1 MATPIRQLRGTTAEN
16 LAKTYASGV
25 VTVDETKKSIRVH
38 DGATPGGSDIAVP
51 LGGAA
56 GQVLTKATG
65 TDRDATWQSLPS
77 STKPG
82 FQRARVVDTAGANLT
97 GGYAAG
103 AIVDGVTLAAGDI
116 VLRAVTGGN
125 PTNGVYVAPASGAA
139 TRAPAFATYADHAGA
154 LFVVQ
159 EGNGGADTMWLC
171 TSNQNGTIGTTDIV
185 IAPKDVPL
193 ATTGTTGVVELATAA
208 EALLGQDADRALTPA
223 ANAALTRVVKVTL
236 ADDSATQIGMP
247 GVGQVGMGMIATNS
261 GSNSAVFVWQTVG
274 TGGIGPIVEGS
285 NGANIDWLSSAVVTG
300 TTGIDGHLTIALN
313 STGTVLSVE
322 NRLGGSQIVT
332 VILFGAG

>member
-1 MATPIRQLRGTTAEN
+1 MSTPIRQLRGTTAEN
-16 LAKTYASGV
+16 LTKTFAAGV
-25 VTVDETKKSIRVH
+25 VTVDETTRSVRVH
-38 DGATPGGSDIAVP
+38 DGATPGGSDIGVP

-56 GQVLTKATG
+56 GQILAKASA
-65 TDRDATWQSLPS
+65 TDRALSWTNLPA

-82 FQRARVVDTAGANLT
+82 FQRARVVDTVGANLT

-103 AIVDGVTLAAGDI
+103 AVVDGVTLAAGDI
-116 VLRAVTGGN
+116 VLRAIAAGS
-125 PTNGVYVAPASGAA
+125 PANGVYVAPASGAA

-159 EGNGGADTMWLC
+159 EGNSAADTMWLC
-171 TSNQNGTIGTTDIV
+171 TSNQNGTIGTTDIA

-193 ATTGTTGVVELATAA
+193 ATTSTTGLVELATAA

-223 ANAALTRVVKVTL
+223 ANAALTRVTKATL
-236 ADDSATQIGMP
+236 ADDTATAIGMP
-247 GVGQVGMGMIATNS
+247 GANQVGMGMIATNA
-261 GSNSAVFVWQTVG
+261 GGTSALFQWQTAG
-274 TGGIGPIVEGS
+274 TGGIGPLVEGT
-285 NGANIDWLSSAVVTG
+285 NGANIDFLSGALVTG
-300 TTGIDGHLTIALN
+300 TTGVDGHLTIALN